1 MFKGVIA
8 SNLLK
13 IYEFET
19 IFLYIA
25 LQNFT
30 MKIKNTVSTQS
41 ILIADDHEIVRRGL
55 KSLISD
61 FWPGVNILIASNM
74 DDALVEVEK
83 SPTLIILDVAIPGGN
98 NLKVIDQ
105 IKIVQ
110 PNAKILIF
118 SSQNENLYA
127 VPYLKAGA
135 AGYVSKNAGE
145 SEIITAITTILAGS
159 RYSSKNVKE
168 NMFNSILGNDV
179 GNPFTKLSTRELE
192 VAELLTKGHGVLHI
206 SNQLNLQMGTVS
218 TYKLRLFQ
226 KLKIKSIIELAE
238 KMSIYER

>member
-1 MFKGVIA
+1 
-8 SNLLK
+8 
-13 IYEFET
+13 
-19 IFLYIA
+19 
-25 LQNFT
+25 
-30 MKIKNTVSTQS
+30 MKIKSTVTKQS

-61 FWPGVNILIASNM
+61 YWAGVNILNATTM
-74 DDALVEVEK
+74 QEALMHVE
-83 SPTLIILDVAIPGGN
+83 SCPNLIIIDVNLPGGN
-98 NLKVIDQ
+98 NLKVINQ
-105 IKIVQ
+105 IKLVQ
-110 PNAKILIF
+110 PNAKILVF

-135 AGYVSKNAGE
+135 SGYLNKNAEE
-145 SEIITAITTILAGS
+145 SEIVTAITTILAGS
-159 RYSSKNVKE
+159 RYSSRNVKE

-179 GNPFTKLSTRELE
+179 DNPFKKLSTRELE
-192 VAELLTKGHGVLHI
+192 VAELLTKGIGVLQI

-238 KMSIYER
+238 KMSIYEK

>member
-1 MFKGVIA
+1 
-8 SNLLK
+8 
-13 IYEFET
+13 
-19 IFLYIA
+19 
-25 LQNFT
+25 
-30 MKIKNTVSTQS
+30 MKTKNAVSTYTV
-41 ILIADDHEIVRRGL
+41 LIADDHEIIRRGL
-55 KSLISD
+55 KSLITD
-61 FWPGVNILIASNM
+61 FWTGVDLIEASTM
-74 DDALVEVEK
+74 EQALVETEK
-83 SPTLIILDVAIPGGN
+83 GPNLIIIDVNLPGGN
-98 NLKVIDQ
+98 NLRVIDQ

-110 PNAKILIF
+110 PNAKILVF

-135 AGYVSKNAGE
+135 SGYLSKNADE

-159 RYSSKNVKE
+159 RYSSRNVKE
-168 NMFNSILGNDV
+168 NMFNSILGNDTD
-179 GNPFTKLSTRELE
+179 NPFTKLSGRELE
-192 VAELLTKGHGVLHI
+192 VAELLTKGIGVLEI